1 MIGWFPILYPDE
13 TFNSLCYRYAER
25 MKYPCK
31 TAFGRDLFGEEIN
44 RMAVDVPR
52 RLAFFISHFPPG
64 SPMTAV
70 DIIQNHSFLPYYRPF
85 LRAEIYA
92 QMTDQI
98 MGEHVKL
105 NVLGALSKFRK
116 HVPTYLSYCPV
127 CVATDRQ
134 IYGETYW
141 HRQHQLPGVHICA
154 EHAVW
159 LEKSRI
165 YAKHRD
171 FTQGPVTAEEAIQNI
186 HLETRPI
193 DASLFAQRL
202 FCLSQNSSWILT
214 HQPNLDAE
222 GLFQKYCGALREKGY
237 LSQRGM
243 NQDKLPRDILDY
255 YSHELLVFLGCGFL
269 DQFQQHLRWV
279 NRLTSHYHR
288 ARFSPLYHLL
298 LIQFLGESA
307 SQLFTLPD
315 ERHPFG
321 DGPWPCLNRT
331 CTHYR
336 QPIITDCQ
344 VYYIKNR
351 PRAEFQCECGFAY
364 RRWAVDRA
372 EDSCY
377 VYDRVVVY
385 GKVWDE
391 KFRELWNN
399 GSISINAIKKS
410 LGIANSN
417 TLKYHAIRLGLSLE
431 KDRNLL
437 PVSPEFIPK
446 ESIDEVRQRRILV
459 HRKWVLDMLRENPML
474 TRKQLAE
481 KDISALVDL
490 RKFDREWLDCIVPV
504 TKPSSQVKINWL
516 DRDESLSKMIPAVA
530 DVIRSEPGK
539 PARITKTEIGRRIGA
554 KPWFYNELCKTPMTK
569 GALNESIESGDTFAI
584 RRLLWARDYFIQQN
598 ETPSQSSFM
607 RKAGVERRLYPGLNV
622 LVNSLLAEIQKAL
635 EKEA

>member
-1 MIGWFPILYPDE
+1 M
-13 TFNSLCYRYAER
+13 
-25 MKYPCK
+25 
-31 TAFGRDLFGEEIN
+31 
-44 RMAVDVPR
+44 
-52 RLAFFISHFPPG
+52 
-64 SPMTAV
+64 
-70 DIIQNHSFLPYYRPF
+70 
-85 LRAEIYA
+85 
-92 QMTDQI
+92 
-98 MGEHVKL
+98 
-105 NVLGALSKFRK
+105 
-116 HVPTYLSYCPV
+116 
-127 CVATDRQ
+127 
-134 IYGETYW
+134 
-141 HRQHQLPGVHICA
+141 
-154 EHAVW
+154 
-159 LEKSRI
+159 
-165 YAKHRD
+165 
-171 FTQGPVTAEEAIQNI
+171 
-186 HLETRPI
+186 
-193 DASLFAQRL
+193 
-202 FCLSQNSSWILT
+202 
-214 HQPNLDAE
+214 
-222 GLFQKYCGALREKGY
+222 
-237 LSQRGM
+237 
-243 NQDKLPRDILDY
+243 
-255 YSHELLVFLGCGFL
+255 
-269 DQFQQHLRWV
+269 
-279 NRLTSHYHR
+279 
-288 ARFSPLYHLL
+288 
-298 LIQFLGESA
+298 
-307 SQLFTLPD
+307 
-315 ERHPFG
+315 
-321 DGPWPCLNRT
+321 NRT

-336 QPIITDCQ
+336 QPVITDCQ

-377 VYDRVVVY
+377 VYDWVVVY

-399 GSISINAIKKS
+399 SSISINAIKKS

-437 PVSPEFIPK
+437 PVSPDFIPK

-490 RKFDREWLDCIVPV
+490 RKFDREWLDCIMPV

-539 PARITKTEIGRRIGA
+539 PVRVTKTEIGRRIGA

-569 GALNESIESGDTFAI
+569 GALNESIEPGDTFAI

-635 EKEA
+635 G